1 MKDTVVISK
10 SEYRQLR
17 LQAKAYQKLAGQL
30 FSSALSG
37 SVKEVVEDFRKTDL
51 YSEPF
56 LKDLESG
63 LAKSSF
69 NAK

>member
-1 MKDTVVISK
+1 MKDTIEISK
-10 SEYRQLR
+10 KEYRQLR

-37 SVKEVVEDFRKTDL
+37 SVIEVVEDFRKTDL
-51 YSEPF
+51 YSESF

-63 LAKSSF
+63 LGLSVTVK
-69 NAK
+69 